1 MHTALALIAVASA
14 LVAAGAWVM
23 PAEGES
29 SAGQRLLAAS
39 ALAWGVVAVA
49 ETSLHLIG
57 SAAALAVAMVAL
69 VLGREAP
76 DTLAGRASTLADGLI
91 VAGSLGFMAYVAG
104 LDSLADEWLLSTQP
118 AWLVVAPA
126 LMGAAAA
133 GTALSLCSR
142 ATGAPRVRLALLS
155 AGFLILAAAQAAEAV
170 SGNAEPAAAGAAGWL
185 LVALAAQLG
194 AAADPALTVEP
205 RLPARASAL
214 VPALPFAGALA
225 AGAVELA
232 RPGPVPDTLVWL
244 GLAVLLLGLARQVFA
259 RVETISVW
267 HSLAAGSPRV
277 GAAPRSEER
286 PSHAYDD
293 PLTGLANRDLLL
305 RRCGLALEGSAI
317 LCIDLSAF
325 GEVNESLGEAAGDEL
340 LVAVGRRLANAM
352 RGGDTVARLG
362 SDEFAVLAPGIDGE
376 ERALA
381 LAHRAE
387 LALRDPFVTESG
399 EARLSASIGVA
410 LGAAGAQGGELL
422 GRARAALEASR
433 SSGRGI
439 ELHTEGMEEAASE
452 RLGLEADLRLALGTG
467 ELTLAYQPVF
477 DLARGGIRSVE
488 ALVRWRHPV
497 RGDVPPADFIPVA
510 EASGLIL
517 ELGAWVLEAGCA
529 QWRTWLD
536 AGAGW
541 ARLGLG
547 VNLSA
552 RQLHDPRLVGNLR
565 GALLASGMV
574 PAALTLE
581 LPESALVADPAG
593 ARSRLEALRA
603 VGVRIAID
611 DFGSGPSALGSLRD
625 FPVDAL
631 KLDRAF
637 LHGLRVGTPEATLAA
652 ALLAMGKALGVET
665 AAAGVERAEQL
676 AELRQ
681 IGCDLG
687 QGHLLGGPLG
697 PEGLAILLA
706 NSRQV
711 AA

>member
-57 SAAALAVAMVAL
+57 SAAALALAMLAL
-69 VLGREAP
+69 VLGRGAP
-76 DTLAGRASTLADGLI
+76 DTLAGRARTLADGLI

-118 AWLVVAPA
+118 AWLVIAPA

-133 GTALSLCSR
+133 GTALSLCAR
-142 ATGAPRVRLALLS
+142 VTGAPRARLALLS

-185 LVALAAQLG
+185 LVALAARAG
-194 AAADPALTVEP
+194 AAADPALTAEP

-232 RPGPVPDTLVWL
+232 RPGSVPDTLVWL
-244 GLAVLLLGLARQVFA
+244 GLAVLLLGLARQGLA
-259 RVETISVW
+259 RVETIALW
-267 HSLAAGSPRV
+267 RSLSAGSPRV
-277 GAAPRSEER
+277 GAAPRFEER

-399 EARLSASIGVA
+399 EATLSASIGVA

-452 RLGLEADLRLALGTG
+452 RLELEADLRLALGRG

-517 ELGAWVLEAGCA
+517 ELGAWVLEASCA

-541 ARLGLG
+541 ARLGLS

-565 GALLASGMV
+565 GALLASGMA

-581 LPESALVADPAG
+581 LPESALVTDPAG
-593 ARSRLEALRA
+593 ARPRLEALQA

-637 LHGLRVGTPEATLAA
+637 LHGLRSGTSEATLAA
-652 ALLAMGKALGVET
+652 ALVAMGKALGVET
-665 AAAGVERAEQL
+665 AASGVERAEQL